1 MVKVKG
7 YLEKVCEHILLL
19 LLLMMFI
26 FLSMGLAFLSF
37 KDNLQNFQER
47 HMQENEPKDLTK
59 EIFNERHWV
68 LLLFTLS
75 VQWFNHFG

>member
-1 MVKVKG
+1 
-7 YLEKVCEHILLL
+7 
-19 LLLMMFI
+19 
-26 FLSMGLAFLSF
+26 MGLAFLSF